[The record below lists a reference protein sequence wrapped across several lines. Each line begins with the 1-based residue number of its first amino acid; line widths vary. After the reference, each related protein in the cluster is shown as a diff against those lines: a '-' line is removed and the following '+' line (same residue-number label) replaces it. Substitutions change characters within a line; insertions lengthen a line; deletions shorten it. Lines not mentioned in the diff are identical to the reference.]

1 MYLNT
6 LTKYG
11 GKMKK
16 PMVISLFSG
25 AMGLDLGFEAEGF
38 EIRVANDID
47 KYAVATVKKNRPDI
61 PVINQDIGLVS
72 TAEILEKAGG

>member
-1 MYLNT
+1 
-6 LTKYG
+6 
-11 GKMKK
+11 MKK

-47 KYAVATVKKNRPDI
+47 KYDVTTVKKNRPDI
-61 PVINQDIGLVS
+61 PVINQNIGLVS
-72 TAEILEKAGG
+72 TAEILEKTGG